1 MEANLATPSAVQE
14 APTVGE
20 GDIKGGMK
28 FYRGAGKAARAYV
41 ESDHHRAD
49 DYYLAEGSGIAQMIG
64 IRGATGE
71 VLPAVGMDGDTYERW
86 VEGTNIATGL
96 PKGRLRQD
104 EHALRFAEVVINGP
118 KSWSL
123 AAGLHPEVSTAYE
136 AAQDKAVEEIG
147 RYVAANA
154 CTRLGPR
161 GGQVQVHVDNVEMA
175 VIRHYTSRAGDPH
188 RHIHLQFNARVP
200 IGEKWRGIDS
210 AAMLRMQRAING
222 IGHRAVVADPEFRA
236 TLAAHGYTL
245 DPSGE
250 IVQLASIVPAMSK
263 RTAQVAENVAR
274 YEREWR
280 AANPGAEPT
289 AEQVRSWDT
298 RGWEDA
304 RPAKAKNPTR
314 GEECEEEWVTELRA
328 LGVDLDALQRTAPT
342 TVSGITVGS
351 VDRNEVAA
359 RALAVL
365 GSGARGRSTWCT
377 FDIRGSVEEV
387 LAKLDVVGDRAGY
400 REMAEDISNRVLG
413 NCLSVV
419 DRTDVPEHVRHLT
432 SEAVIALRE
441 DISGRLAVRGVA
453 VHVPVAVDEVGA
465 ALVRMELERSKPVEL
480 DEGQVAAVR
489 ALAGTGPLVFVEGAA
504 GAGKTTML
512 AAAQEV
518 VQAQGRKMR
527 VVAPTKKAANVAAEE
542 IGTESSTAAGLAYA
556 HGFRWD
562 DDGVW
567 TRLAP
572 GEIDAEGHLYRGP
585 RAAEQLQR
593 DEVLVVDEAGML
605 DQETARAL
613 LHIADEAGAKIAFIG
628 DRRQLPAVGIGG
640 VLDLVST
647 WTPQHIELASIH
659 RFRRNVTAEDG
670 ELVNVP
676 DTEYAALSLDIRSG
690 IDPGAV
696 FDRLLDDGHVQLW
709 DSDAEALG
717 NLALTIADRHVAGE
731 SQAVSVAT
739 NDEASL
745 LNGAVHDQLV
755 ERGEVDA
762 TATVIGS
769 DGLEIGVGDRV
780 MTRQNDADRTVA
792 NRQVWT
798 VTGIT
803 GTGQVQVA
811 GSNYQRATLEP
822 DYVGQFLHLAYA
834 TTGYGVQGETA
845 THADLLVSMSTDA
858 PGAYVGLTRG
868 RHSNTAHFVADTLD
882 QAREQWIEA
891 SGRNRADLGLEE
903 ARETALNEAR
913 NYREAPATRDG
924 EQLTTQAIEQSPRR
938 PRRISSIRDADPR
951 RRSFAD
957 RMRDIAADAGTQIN
971 IGPTVDDDPTRTVDD
986 YGADERADRHRQS
999 GPRL

>member
-1 MEANLATPSAVQE
+1 
-14 APTVGE
+14 
-20 GDIKGGMK
+20 MK
-28 FYRGAGKAARAYV
+28 FYRGSGKAARAYV

-49 DYYLAEGSGIAQMIG
+49 DYYLAEGSGIAQLIS

-71 VLPAVGMDGDTYERW
+71 VLPAVGMDGDTYEQW
-86 VEGTNIATGL
+86 VEGTDIATGL
-96 PKGRLRQD
+96 PKGRIRQD

-123 AAGLHPEVSTAYE
+123 AAGLHPDISTAYE

-175 VIRHYTSRAGDPH
+175 AIRHYTSRAGDPH

-200 IGEKWRGIDS
+200 VGEKWRGIDS

-222 IGHRAVVADPEFRA
+222 IGHRAIVADPEFRA

-263 RTAQVAENVAR
+263 RSTQVAENVAR

-280 AANPGAEPT
+280 AANPGAEPS
-289 AEQVRSWDT
+289 AEQIRSWDT

-314 GEECEEEWVTELRA
+314 GAECEQEWVTELRA
-328 LGVDLDALQRTAPT
+328 LGVDLDAHQSAAPAKI
-342 TVSGITVGS
+342 SGITVGS
-351 VDRNEVAA
+351 VNRNDVAT

-377 FDIRGSVEEV
+377 FDIRGCVEEV
-387 LAKLDVVGDRAGY
+387 LSKVDVVGDRAGY
-400 REMAEDISNRVLG
+400 REMAEDISSRVLER
-413 NCLSVV
+413 CLSVV
-419 DRTDVPEHVRHLT
+419 DRPDVPEHIRHLT

-441 DISGRLAVRGVA
+441 DITGRLAVRGA
-453 VHVPVAVDEVGA
+453 TVHQPAGVDEVGA
-465 ALVRMELERSKPVEL
+465 ALARMELERGEPLPL

-489 ALAGTGPLVFVEGAA
+489 ALTGTGPLVFVEGAA
-504 GAGKTTML
+504 GAGKTSML
-512 AAAQEV
+512 AAAREV
-518 VQAQGRKMR
+518 AAAQGRNMR
-527 VVAPTKKAANVAAEE
+527 VVAPTKKAATVAAEE
-542 IGTESSTAAGLAYA
+542 IGTDSNTAAGLAYA

-562 DDGVW
+562 DDGLW
-567 TRLAP
+567 TRLAI
-572 GEIDAEGHLYRGP
+572 GETDARGFTYRGP
-585 RAAEQLQR
+585 RAADRLHEG
-593 DEVLVVDEAGML
+593 DVLVIDEAGML
-605 DQETARAL
+605 DQQTARAL
-613 LHIADEAGAKIAFIG
+613 LHIADEAGANLAYVG

-640 VLDLVST
+640 VLDIVST

-659 RFRRNVTAEDG
+659 RFRRNVPGDDG

-676 DTEYAALSLDIRSG
+676 DTQYAALSLDIRSG

-696 FDRLLDDGHVQLW
+696 FDRLLADGHVQLW

-717 NLALTIADRHVAGE
+717 NLALTVADRHTAGE

-745 LNGAVHDQLV
+745 LNGAVHEQLL
-755 ERGEVDA
+755 ERGLID
-762 TATVIGS
+762 TTVTVNGS

-780 MTRQNDADRTVA
+780 MTRQNDAELDVA

-803 GTGQVQVA
+803 DA
-811 GSNYQRATLEP
+811 GHVKIAGDNYRHTTLEP
-822 DYVGQFLHLAYA
+822 DYVRESLHLAYA

-845 THADLLVSMSTDA
+845 THGDVLVSMSTDA
-858 PGAYVGLTRG
+858 AGAYVGLTRG
-868 RHSNTAHFVADTLD
+868 RHSNTAHFVADTVD

-891 SGRNRADLGLEE
+891 SGRNRADLGLDQ
-903 ARETALNEAR
+903 ARNAARNEAR
-913 NYREAPATRDG
+913 NYRETPAQSDG
-924 EQLTTQAIEQSPRR
+924 ERSTAAVEHTPRR
-938 PRRISSIRDADPR
+938 PRRVAGTRRLDPE

-957 RMRDIAADAGTQIN
+957 RMREIAAEADTRVDIN
-971 IGPTVDDDPTRTVDD
+971 QS
-986 YGADERADRHRQS
+986 ADEFTPAVSDYDLDERPDQHRQT
-999 GPRL
+999 GPHL

>member
-1 MEANLATPSAVQE
+1 
-14 APTVGE
+14 
-20 GDIKGGMK
+20 MK
-28 FYRGAGKAARAYV
+28 FYRGSGKAARAYV

-49 DYYLAEGSGIAQMIG
+49 DYYLAEGSGIAQLIG
-64 IRGATGE
+64 IRGGTGE
-71 VLPAVGMDGDTYERW
+71 VSPAVGMDGDTYERW
-86 VEGTNIATGL
+86 VEGTDIATGL
-96 PKGRLRQD
+96 PKGRIRQD

-123 AAGLHPEVSTAYE
+123 AAGLHPDISAAYE

-175 VIRHYTSRAGDPH
+175 AIRHYTSRAGDPH

-200 IGEKWRGIDS
+200 VGEKWRGIDS

-236 TLAAHGYTL
+236 ALAAHGYTL
-245 DPSGE
+245 DPAGE

-263 RTAQVAENVAR
+263 RTTQVAENVAR

-280 AANPGAEPT
+280 DANPGAEPS
-289 AEQVRSWDT
+289 AEQIRSWDI

-314 GEECEEEWVTELRA
+314 GDECEQEWVTELRA
-328 LGVDLDALQRTAPT
+328 LGVDLDAHQHANPT
-342 TVSGITVGS
+342 KISGVTVGS
-351 VDRNEVAA
+351 VDRDEVAA

-377 FDIRGSVEEV
+377 FDIRGCVEEV
-387 LAKLDVVGDRAGY
+387 LSKVDVVGDRAGY
-400 REMAEDISNRVLG
+400 REMAEDISSRVLG
-413 NCLSVV
+413 KCLSVL
-419 DRTDVPEHVRHLT
+419 DRPDVPEHIRHLT

-441 DISGRLAVRGVA
+441 DITGRLAVRGA
-453 VHVPVAVDEVGA
+453 AEYQPAGIDEVGA
-465 ALVRMELERSKPVEL
+465 AIARMELERGKPWQL

-489 ALAGTGPLVFVEGAA
+489 ALTGTGPLVFVEGAA
-504 GAGKTTML
+504 GAGKTSML

-518 VQAQGRKMR
+518 AAAQGRNMR
-527 VVAPTKKAANVAAEE
+527 VVAPTKKAASVAAQE
-542 IGTESSTAAGLAYA
+542 IGTDSDTAAGLAYA

-567 TRLAP
+567 TRLA
-572 GEIDAEGHLYRGP
+572 IDETDAQGFTYRGP
-585 RAAEQLQR
+585 RAADRLHAG
-593 DEVLVVDEAGML
+593 DVLVIDEAGML
-605 DQETARAL
+605 DQQTARAL
-613 LHIADEAGAKIAFIG
+613 LHIADEADANVAYVG

-659 RFRRNVTAEDG
+659 RFRRNVPGDDG
-670 ELVNVP
+670 QLVNVP
-676 DTEYAALSLDIRSG
+676 DTQYAALSLDIRSG

-696 FDRLLDDGHVQLW
+696 FDRLLADGHVQLW

-717 NLALTIADRHVAGE
+717 NLALTIADRHTAGE
-731 SQAVSVAT
+731 SQAVAVAT
-739 NDEASL
+739 NDEAGL

-755 ERGEVDA
+755 ERGLID
-762 TATVIGS
+762 TTVTVNGS

-780 MTRQNDADRTVA
+780 MTRHNDATLDVA

-798 VTGIT
+798 VTSIT
-803 GTGQVQVA
+803 DTGHVEVA
-811 GSNYQRATLEP
+811 GDNHRHTTLEP
-822 DYVGQFLHLAYA
+822 DYVREFLHLAYA

-845 THADLLVSMSTDA
+845 THADVLVSMSTDA
-858 PGAYVGLTRG
+858 AGAYVGLTRG
-868 RHSNTAHFVADTLD
+868 RHSNTAHFVAGTID

-891 SGRNRADLGLEE
+891 SGRNRADLGLDQ
-903 ARETALNEAR
+903 ARNAALNEAR
-913 NYREAPATRDG
+913 NYRE
-924 EQLTTQAIEQSPRR
+924 TTTTSEGQRSSTPTAQQTPRQ
-938 PRRISSIRDADPR
+938 RRIPGTR
-951 RRSFAD
+951 RTTPDRPSFAD
-957 RMRDIAADAGTQIN
+957 RMRDVATEADTR
-971 IGPTVDDDPTRTVDD
+971 VDDVDASVEEPTQSVDD
-986 YGADERADRHRQS
+986 YDVDERPNRHRQT